1 MAEIVLL
8 YSLNIMF
15 DITFLQSIDH
25 FTSENLTK
33 NEVLFDEWDSN
44 SKLYIIIKWELSV
57 EKYTTKEKKE
67 TKQLAILKAWDFL
80 WEWGLN
86 SYCAKEV
93 KVLALRDVQLI
104 SIDAKEGFSKFME
117 QYPQQAK
124 DLLTYIIAITNKRL
138 SDSNKYI
145 TSVYQIN
152 KTIRELENITF
163 REIFKILDDINMIM
177 ESEFLLFLEVNPV
190 MKEYLTLKYD
200 SRLGGKMQD
209 SIVEKW
215 NYSLEEIWIKWDYKI
230 LTKEIIIWKESL
242 WNIIV
247 ARKTRFWENEK
258 RIFLALINSLSWV
271 LKQKKIM
278 EEERDKEFS
287 RR

>member
-1 MAEIVLL
+1 
-8 YSLNIMF
+8 MF
-15 DITFLQSIDH
+15 DIKFLQSTTH
-25 FTSENLTK
+25 FKSENLKK

-44 SKLYIIIKWELSV
+44 SNLYIIVEWELSV
-57 EKYTTKEKKE
+57 EKYTTKEKQE
-67 TKQLAILKAWDFL
+67 TKQLAILKKWDFL

-86 SYCAKEV
+86 SYFAKEV
-93 KVLALRDVQLI
+93 KVSVLKDVQLI
-104 SIDAKEGFSKFME
+104 SIDAKDWFSKFME
-117 QYPQQAK
+117 QYPEQAK
-124 DLLTYIIAITNKRL
+124 DLLTYIISITNKRL

-163 REIFKILDDINMIM
+163 REIFKILDTINLIM
-177 ESEFLLFLEVNPV
+177 ESDFLLFLEVNSV
-190 MKEYLTLKYD
+190 MTQYLTLKYD
-200 SRLGGKMQD
+200 SRFSGKMQD

-247 ARKTRFWENEK
+247 ARKTRFKENEK
-258 RIFLALINSLSWV
+258 RIFLALISSLSGV
-271 LKQKKIM
+271 LKQKKII